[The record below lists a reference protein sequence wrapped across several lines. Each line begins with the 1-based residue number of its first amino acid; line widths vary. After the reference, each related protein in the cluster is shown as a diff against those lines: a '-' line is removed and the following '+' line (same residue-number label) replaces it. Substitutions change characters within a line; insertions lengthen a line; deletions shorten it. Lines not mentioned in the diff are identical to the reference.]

1 MKHKTPKDPFH
12 KPEPQ
17 VSNVYQGQEPEELR
31 GFDDAKGG
39 IPVKHNQITDPNH
52 RAKFVA
58 PQEEEHDF
66 GKKGGK

>member
-1 MKHKTPKDPFH
+1 MKKHKAAKDPA
-12 KPEPQ
+12 P
-17 VSNVYQGQEPEELR
+17 VSGVYQYEEPPELR
-31 GFDDAKGG
+31 PFDDAKGG

-58 PQEEEHDF
+58 PQEEEYNF